1 MSCIGMLYCKG
12 TSTLAVLILLYP
24 CIHAKCC
31 IKKKPDTSKQPL
43 DVLLPICHTSKHSH
57 YCNKMVAPPTSLLL
71 LRHWWQSW
79 MHFFNDSGK
88 KFLVHNAK
96 GPCLSWCT
104 QRSTKSM
111 CCCSKN
117 RKKFL
122 QLKLVLFQLKLL
134 QIVSTASH
142 LNEWCSYRLTKY
154 GVTILSLM
162 KLFTADLA
170 NYNGHFTFEVKH
182 LFHLEM

>member
-12 TSTLAVLILLYP
+12 TFTLAVLLLLYP
-24 CIHAKCC
+24 CIHAKMLYK
-31 IKKKPDTSKQPL
+31 KKKPDTSKQPL
-43 DVLLPICHTSKHSH
+43 DVLLPMCHTSKHSH

-111 CCCSKN
+111 CC
-117 RKKFL
+117 L
-122 QLKLVLFQLKLL
+122 LFQKLEEISAAKASAIPAKTPSDSKYCIPFEWVVQL
-134 QIVSTASH
+134 ST
-142 LNEWCSYRLTKY
+142 Y
-154 GVTILSLM
+154 
-162 KLFTADLA
+162 
-170 NYNGHFTFEVKH
+170 
-182 LFHLEM
+182 